1 MRRIRTPEAPAA
13 VGPYVQGVATKGELF
28 FTAGQIGLTPEGE
41 LATGIEAQTEQA
53 MRNLIAILGAAGCK
67 LLDVVKSQVLIV
79 DADDAPTVNRIYGNH
94 FEEGQVPA
102 RELFVVKAIPF
113 KQNDE
118 PARVEISMIAEVP
131 EQQIDRST
139 ARLIGAKQLRPPRY

>member
-13 VGPYVQGVATKGELF
+13 VGPYVQGAAAKGELL
-28 FTAGQIGLTPEGE
+28 FTAGQIGLTPEGK
-41 LATGIEAQTEQA
+41 LATGIEAQTHQA
-53 MRNLIAILGAAGCK
+53 MDNLIHILGAAGCR

-79 DADDAPTVNRIYGNH
+79 DADDASTVNRIYGER
-94 FEEGQVPA
+94 FEEGLVPA

-113 KQNDE
+113 QQDGE

-131 EQQIDRST
+131 EQRADHST
-139 ARLIGAKQLRPPRY
+139 NRLLGAKQLRPPRY